1 MTFVYDIYV
10 NFQNICYDFYEW
22 NKKDKIMHVKKI
34 PIFEITEE
42 SFGKIIIN
50 DNKIDNQSLELIKN
64 KAEIFKKKKKMSA
77 VLFTN
82 NKDIL
87 AVQFQNDGKIIK
99 KSFLLLEE
107 ENTIL
112 KSIHKIDF
120 LNLELTELEKKK
132 IVLST
137 RNEIER
143 TKYLLN
149 HLSHIEKE
157 ELDYLYFECFGKKE
171 TNLKLIEKKLKNEI
185 MIGNEKIS
193 SITYNFFKLIG
204 TNS

>member
-42 SFGKIIIN
+42 NFGKIIIN

-137 RNEIER
+137 INEIER

>member
-42 SFGKIIIN
+42 NFGKIIIN

-149 HLSHIEKE
+149 HL
-157 ELDYLYFECFGKKE
+157 
-171 TNLKLIEKKLKNEI
+171 
-185 MIGNEKIS
+185 
-193 SITYNFFKLIG
+193 
-204 TNS
+204 